1 VRTPASGLLGSHV
14 GLRSAEYRQVLIAR
28 GRDLLLQTSLWRST
42 LAPGGLD
49 HFKAYIW
56 SAAVA
61 HNLVLLARLKPA

>member
-1 VRTPASGLLGSHV
+1 MVYRLLS
-14 GLRSAEYRQVLIAR
+14 R
-28 GRDLLLQTSLWRST
+28 WR
-42 LAPGGLD
+42 GLD

>member
-1 VRTPASGLLGSHV
+1 MWRGTLHP
-14 GLRSAEYRQVLIAR
+14 GLRR
-28 GRDLLLQTSLWRST
+28 GRLWR
-42 LAPGGLD
+42 GLD